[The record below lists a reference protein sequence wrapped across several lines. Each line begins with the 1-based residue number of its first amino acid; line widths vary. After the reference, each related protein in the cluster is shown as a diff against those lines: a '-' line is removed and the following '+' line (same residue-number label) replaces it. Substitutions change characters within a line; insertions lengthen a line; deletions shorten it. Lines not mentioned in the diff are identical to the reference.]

1 MNIIEELLINKKK
14 SCTPIWFMRQAGRH
28 LPEFRK
34 IREKNQNFIRLCL
47 NEELSS
53 EITLQPIERYDL
65 DAAIIFSDIL
75 IIPHALG
82 QKIDFVKNKG
92 PKLDNFEINLLNKE
106 KKFFLKE
113 LKPIYKSISM
123 TRKKLKKEKSLISFI
138 GAPWTLTV
146 YMLNLKTDEDKLN
159 QNLFKKHEGKLEEIS
174 NRLVEFLCIHIKEQI
189 KAGANLIQVFDTWAG
204 LLPNN
209 YLKPLCLDAN
219 KKISDFC
226 KSNKIPIICFPK
238 GIKEK
243 YKEFTEF
250 VNSDGISLDYE
261 IDPLWA
267 KKNINNVVMQGGM
280 DPRILLESDDK
291 IYREAKKYLDIFK
304 DVPYIFNLGHGL
316 IPETNPEKLR
326 KLVEFVRGYK

>member
-1 MNIIEELLINKKK
+1 MGDKDLIEFCFN
-14 SCTPIWFMRQAGRH
+14 PNF
-28 LPEFRK
+28 K
-34 IREKNQNFIRLCL
+34 IAE
-47 NEELSS
+47 
-53 EITLQPIERYDL
+53 Y
-65 DAAIIFSDIL
+65 
-75 IIPHALG
+75 
-82 QKIDFVKNKG
+82 
-92 PKLDNFEINLLNKE
+92 
-106 KKFFLKE
+106 
-113 LKPIYKSISM
+113 
-123 TRKKLKKEKSLISFI
+123 
-138 GAPWTLTV
+138 
-146 YMLNLKTDEDKLN
+146 
-159 QNLFKKHEGKLEEIS
+159 
-174 NRLVEFLCIHIKEQI
+174 
-189 KAGANLIQVFDTWAG
+189 
-204 LLPNN
+204 
-209 YLKPLCLDAN
+209 
-219 KKISDFC
+219 C

-267 KKNINNVVMQGGM
+267 KKNINNVVVQGGM

>member
-1 MNIIEELLINKKK
+1 
-14 SCTPIWFMRQAGRH
+14 MRQAGRY

-34 IREKNQNFIRLCL
+34 IREKNQDFIKLCL

-53 EITLQPIERYDL
+53 EITLQPIKRYNL

-75 IIPHALG
+75 IIPYALG
-82 QKIDFVKNKG
+82 QKINFIKGKG
-92 PKLDNFEINLLNKE
+92 PKLNNFGIDNLLNK
-106 KKFFLKE
+106 KKNFFLKE
-113 LKPIYKSISM
+113 LEPVYKSISR
-123 TRKKLKKEKSLISFI
+123 TRKKLRDEKSLISFV
-138 GAPWTLTV
+138 GAPWTLMV
-146 YMLNLKTDEDKLN
+146 YMLNLKTDENKLN
-159 QNLFKKHEGKLEEIS
+159 LNLFKKNEKNLEEIS
-174 NRLVEFLCIHIKEQI
+174 NKLVEFSCIHIKEQI
-189 KAGANLIQVFDTWAG
+189 QAGANLIQVFDSWAG

-209 YLKPLCLDAN
+209 YLEQLCFDAN

-226 KSNKIPIICFPK
+226 KFEKIPIICFPK
-238 GIKEK
+238 GIKKK
-243 YKEFTEF
+243 YKEFTKF

-267 KKNINNVVMQGGM
+267 KKNLNNVVIQGGM
-280 DPRILLESDDK
+280 DPRILLETDDK

-316 IPETNPEKLR
+316 IPETNPDKLR